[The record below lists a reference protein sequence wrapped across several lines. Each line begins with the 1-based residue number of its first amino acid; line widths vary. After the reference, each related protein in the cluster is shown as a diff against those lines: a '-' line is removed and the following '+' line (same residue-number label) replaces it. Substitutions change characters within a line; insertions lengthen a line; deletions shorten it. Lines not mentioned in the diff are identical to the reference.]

1 MIFFVGNDGT
11 IIKSF
16 PEYVYQGSANTN
28 TIYLIAP
35 FAVNSQVTVAFQL
48 PNGTWTS
55 PVAMTQQQA
64 LQNIVNKETGQTY
77 AGWTYA
83 LPNNITQNFGVLTV
97 QFFFYSA
104 SAGVITAT
112 SSAKLTVAKGVPSV
126 LPETPSEDIYESILS
141 NIAAL
146 QEQLNNGTFVAR
158 SIYAWNSTYTYGA
171 NEITFYPS
179 IGDYGAFVQSLQTGN
194 TNHQPYDS
202 DGTLNS
208 TWWKEVVNFNTITED
223 FFGEIKEQADLATT
237 SAQNAATSE
246 ASAAQSASAAASSE
260 SAAETAATTA
270 TGAAASAEKDAETA
284 STSANAAA
292 ASANASAASAS
303 QANNSAIAANNSAIA
318 AANSAA
324 QIEDMKTTFALK
336 DESASSLEVSLNN
349 ATFVLTMTLKDV
361 NGNTLSTQT
370 VDFPIESMVVGI
382 SYNEATKTLIFQLQS
397 GSTIEVPID
406 DIVDGLATQTALDN
420 VINGTTP
427 VAKATAADTAG
438 QVDNAL
444 TVVTDGVSQS
454 YNGSAPLTVKI
465 NTTSST
471 DPESVHFTSQ
481 TLNDSQQTQ
490 ARENIG
496 AASVA
501 EMNAGD
507 DKSYYNLGAYDT
519 YVDNGDGTVTVTR
532 KTRYISTKELCGI
545 TWHLNNNN
553 AYPVF
558 YTDGSSSY
566 SISNSVSNSDTISF
580 TKNVWGRENSFC
592 TRCYQD
598 GSVRVDI
605 SLSANEASWSV
616 ENLLSWIVQNN
627 LYIQAEVGTSEQYTE
642 TLIAKTPINTL
653 DKNMSDIV
661 RDEVEKTLNLLDDSE
676 GTLSAQG
683 TAKYFELSP
692 YCEIGKTYTITTYSS
707 VNSSGELRRS
717 DESVVSYTNNNQ
729 SGSYSLTFTMVE
741 GYKFNLYLTGA
752 GSWTIMLVEGSTAY
766 PYQPYNG
773 AIVHKKQLNDALE
786 GSIPFVGVVTD
797 INNISIGEYQKPFY
811 GFVNSNTANAP
822 STSAGTLFTN
832 NHSATYA
839 SQQYITDTGA
849 FYFRDKQ
856 NGTWNAWKQIATK
869 EDLSKYL
876 PLTGGT
882 INGTINATGQVQ
894 EAGQRVYSPNNPQTT
909 IARADNATNATNIIP
924 DEHGAVNPL
933 GRKADYAVGASSTA
947 LGNGSFA
954 SGDDSTALGSSAYAS
969 GVRSMAFGFTAN
981 ASGLNSVALGGYSDA
996 AALNSTALGKG
1007 AMVSS
1012 TASDTIQLGDSS
1024 LSALRC
1030 AVNLTVT
1037 SDKRDKT
1044 DIEGITDAL
1053 AFIER
1058 LNPVTFV
1065 SNERAD
1071 YISDE
1076 DKKGET
1082 FRTYGM
1088 CEYDRIAHAAG
1099 TKKGERR
1106 RCGLL
1111 AQEVVEAMQSVYGTD
1126 NYANIVNDNF
1136 HDLSEKPS
1144 DVENKYTLA
1153 YANLVPFLIGAI
1165 KELNAKIKELE
1176 GKTDEDN

>member
-16 PEYVYQGSANTN
+16 SEYVYQGSANTN

-208 TWWKEVVNFNTITED
+208 TWWKEIVNFNTITED
-223 FFGEIKEQADLATT
+223 FFDEIKEQADLATT
-237 SAQNAATSE
+237 AAQNAATSE
-246 ASAAQSASAAASSE
+246 TNAAQSASAAASSE

-349 ATFVLTMTLKDV
+349 ATFVLTMTLKDI

-444 TVVTDGVSQS
+444 TVVTDGVSRQ
-454 YNGSAPLTVKI
+454 YNGSAPVTVTI

-532 KTRYISTKELCGI
+532 KTGYYKIDGNFIANHIWYEYPNLISVKIPNVEYDTDLVASI
-545 TWHLNNNN
+545 IAVSDVWNNGNPQYDYAIEDN
-553 AYPVF
+553 TSLEY
-558 YTDGSSSY
+558 G
-566 SISNSVSNSDTISF
+566 
-580 TKNVWGRENSFC
+580 NVG
-592 TRCYQD
+592 
-598 GSVRVDI
+598 VRVVVKNATSMQEFRNYVSQHPI
-605 SLSANEASWSV
+605 SV
-616 ENLLSWIVQNN
+616 EYELQ
-627 LYIQAEVGTSEQYTE
+627 TSEQYTE
-642 TLIAKTPINTL
+642 KLIAETPINTL
-653 DKNMSDIV
+653 DAHMSDIV
-661 RDEVEKTLNLLDDSE
+661 RDELEKGLNLFNGSRSLADW
-676 GTLSAQG
+676 GLRVG
-683 TAKYFELSP
+683 Y
-692 YCEIGKTYTITTYSS
+692 TYTIYEAGNPGNS
-707 VNSSGELRRS
+707 VKISVKWGSNDDS
-717 DESVVSYTNNNQ
+717 DEVMKDINNNPVDVTATH
-729 SGSYSLTFTMVE
+729 TFVYNTNQEWSIFIDPAINE
-741 GYKFNLYLTGA
+741 GNENLADYQIMCCA
-752 GSWTIMLVEGSTAY
+752 GSHAY

-773 AIVHKKQLNDALE
+773 AIVHEKQLSDALE
-786 GSIPFVGVVTD
+786 DYPTND
-797 INNISIGEYQKPFY
+797 EL
-811 GFVNSNTANAP
+811 NTK
-822 STSAGTLFTN
+822 L
-832 NHSATYA
+832 
-839 SQQYITDTGA
+839 
-849 FYFRDKQ
+849 
-856 NGTWNAWKQIATK
+856 
-869 EDLSKYL
+869 EDYL

-909 IARADNATNATNIIP
+909 IAHADNATNIIP
-924 DEHGAVNPL
+924 DENGAVNPL
-933 GRKADYAVGASSTA
+933 GRRDDYEVGSSSTA

-969 GVRSMAFGFTAN
+969 GVRSMAFGFTAK
-981 ASGLNSVALGGYSDA
+981 ASGLNSVALGGYSAA

-1044 DIEGITDAL
+1044 DIAGITDAL

-1065 SNERAD
+1065 SNEREN

-1111 AQEVVEAMQSVYGTD
+1111 AQEVIAAMQEVYGTD

-1136 HDLSEKPS
+1136 HDLAEKPS

-1165 KELNAKIKELE
+1165 KGLSAKIKELE
-1176 GKTDEDN
+1176 GKTDEDS

>member
-16 PEYVYQGSANTN
+16 SEYVYQGSANTN

-126 LPETPSEDIYESILS
+126 LPETPSEDVYEAILS

-208 TWWKEVVNFNTITED
+208 TWWKEIVKFNTITED
-223 FFGEIKEQADLATT
+223 FFDEIKKQADLATT
-237 SAQNAATSE
+237 AAQNAATSE

-270 TGAAASAEKDAETA
+270 TGAASSAEKDAETA

-370 VDFPIESMVVGI
+370 VAFPIESMVVGI

-397 GSTIEVPID
+397 GSMIEVPID
-406 DIVDGLATQTALDN
+406 DIVDGLASQTALDN

-444 TVVTDGVSQS
+444 TVVTDGVPRQ
-454 YNGSAPLTVKI
+454 YNGSEPVTVTI

-532 KTRYISTKELCGI
+532 KTGRYDVLIENFVVGEGCFQI
-545 TWHLNNNN
+545 LNFSLPN
-553 AYPVF
+553 
-558 YTDGSSSY
+558 TDKYFIIGGSSGSSEHATSNVYPLGAWGVDDTFYIPPDNYLRVFDSSY
-566 SISNSVSNSDTISF
+566 TKDTTGLAQF
-580 TKNVWGRENSFC
+580 KA
-592 TRCYQD
+592 
-598 GSVRVDI
+598 
-605 SLSANEASWSV
+605 SLEAAGGMY
-616 ENLLSWIVQNN
+616 I
-627 LYIQAEVGTSEQYTE
+627 LYETTTSYTE
-642 TLIAKTPINTL
+642 KLPANVPINTL
-653 DKNMSDIV
+653 DQHMSDIV
-661 RDEVEKTLNLLDDSE
+661 RDEVEKTLNLADWD
-676 GTLSAQG
+676 GT
-683 TAKYFELSP
+683 ED
-692 YCEIGKTYTITTYSS
+692 YTIASNNWTYLFIAN
-707 VNSSGELRRS
+707 VEVGK
-717 DESVVSYTNNNQ
+717 SY
-729 SGSYSLTFTMVE
+729 
-741 GYKFNLYLTGA
+741 YLTITNFTQSKIGNGGLFLCQNDSPEIPIPYQTLF
-752 GSWTIMLVEGSTAY
+752 GSEYLLHTWEYSANGNLAVNFTPSKEYVLLGFSTDGSTKTIHVEDIMLVEGSHAY

-773 AIVHKKQLNDALE
+773 AIVHEKQLNDALE
-786 GSIPFVGVVTD
+786 D
-797 INNISIGEYQKPFY
+797 
-811 GFVNSNTANAP
+811 
-822 STSAGTLFTN
+822 
-832 NHSATYA
+832 
-839 SQQYITDTGA
+839 
-849 FYFRDKQ
+849 
-856 NGTWNAWKQIATK
+856 
-869 EDLSKYL
+869 YL

-909 IARADNATNATNIIP
+909 IAHADNATNATNIIP

-933 GRKADYAVGASSTA
+933 GRKADSAVGNYSTALGEDSTASGDSSIALGYDSTASGGSSTA
-947 LGNGSFA
+947 LGVIAIA
-954 SGDDSTALGSSAYAS
+954 SGIYSTALGYYATAS
-969 GVRSMAFGFTAN
+969 GD
-981 ASGLNSVALGGYSDA
+981 Y
-996 AALNSTALGKG
+996 STALGRDTDAFG
-1007 AMVSS
+1007 DYS
-1012 TASDTIQLGDSS
+1012 TAIGSGARVYITDPNIVQLGSSS

-1065 SNERAD
+1065 SNDRVD

-1082 FRTYGM
+1082 FCTYGM

-1111 AQEVVEAMQSVYGTD
+1111 AQEVIATMQEVYGTD
-1126 NYANIVNDNF
+1126 NYANIVDDNF
-1136 HDLSEKPS
+1136 HDLAEKPS

>member
-126 LPETPSEDIYESILS
+126 LPETPSEDVYEAILS

-146 QEQLNNGTFVAR
+146 QAQLNNGTFVAR

-223 FFGEIKEQADLATT
+223 FFGEIKEQAELTT
-237 SAQNAATSE
+237 TAAQNAATSE
-246 ASAAQSASAAASSE
+246 ARAAQSASAAASSE

-324 QIEDMKTTFALK
+324 QIENMKTTFALK

-361 NGNTLSTQT
+361 NGNTLSKQT

-406 DIVDGLATQTALDN
+406 DIVDGLASQTALDN

-444 TVVTDGVSQS
+444 TVVTDGVPRQ
-454 YNGSAPLTVKI
+454 YNGSAPVTVTI

-532 KTRYISTKELCGI
+532 KTGKIDGDNYRFKANAQSGRVYYQYNETVSSENDITLEGVQFTRVNSTDWWNESLDANTTYVSYDNSSRQIVILPAQGV
-545 TWHLNNNN
+545 TPNN
-553 AYPVF
+553 
-558 YTDGSSSY
+558 YTVIY
-566 SISNSVSNSDTISF
+566 KTF
-580 TKNVWGRENSFC
+580 T
-592 TRCYQD
+592 D
-598 GSVRVDI
+598 
-605 SLSANEASWSV
+605 
-616 ENLLSWIVQNN
+616 
-627 LYIQAEVGTSEQYTE
+627 YTE
-642 TLIAKTPINTL
+642 TLPANVPINTL
-653 DKNMSDIV
+653 DANMSNIV
-661 RDEVEKTLNLLDDSE
+661 RDEVEKTLNLLNQTENPRVFTFQIDL
-676 GTLSAQG
+676 GIVHL
-683 TAKYFELSP
+683 KP
-692 YCEIGKTYTITTYSS
+692 NTTYYLKGYGWTVTNAQIRVTTTDLDVNTTIESYYNSFDYNLTNGGSFTTSS
-707 VNSSGELRRS
+707 SLEENDYGLVLRGTF
-717 DESVVSYTNNNQ
+717 VVDNIVIGT
-729 SGSYSLTFTMVE
+729 V
-741 GYKFNLYLTGA
+741 
-752 GSWTIMLVEGSTAY
+752 MLNEGSHAY

-773 AIVHKKQLNDALE
+773 AIVHEKQLNNALE
-786 GSIPFVGVVTD
+786 G
-797 INNISIGEYQKPFY
+797 
-811 GFVNSNTANAP
+811 
-822 STSAGTLFTN
+822 
-832 NHSATYA
+832 
-839 SQQYITDTGA
+839 
-849 FYFRDKQ
+849 
-856 NGTWNAWKQIATK
+856 
-869 EDLSKYL
+869 YL
-876 PLTGGT
+876 PLAGGALTGNLNMGT
-882 INGTINATGQVQ
+882 NDIEFRGSDPGDIVFRDEDNTEMGRIYGGGALNIRSKSDGSGIINMQGLIYEN
-894 EAGQRVYSPNNPQTT
+894 GQRVYSPNNKPTKSDIGLGNVDNVQQYSSQNPPPYPVTSVDGKTGAVQLSEVGVVKRDLLWSGNQNISSGSLDISLESTEYTHFIIDLDSTDWEGVHRSVVLPATYSIGDPMAADIITFPQSSSPTGE
-909 IARADNATNATNIIP
+909 IIP
-924 DEHGAVNPL
+924 AV
-933 GRKADYAVGASSTA
+933 YAYQVNA
-947 LGNGSFA
+947 FV
-954 SGDDSTALGSSAYAS
+954 
-969 GVRSMAFGFTAN
+969 VRSELTITQIEARKIAG
-981 ASGLNSVALGGYSDA
+981 SVTEES
-996 AALNSTALGKG
+996 
-1007 AMVSS
+1007 
-1012 TASDTIQLGDSS
+1012 
-1024 LSALRC
+1024 
-1030 AVNLTVT
+1030 
-1037 SDKRDKT
+1037 
-1044 DIEGITDAL
+1044 EGNI
-1053 AFIER
+1053 
-1058 LNPVTFV
+1058 
-1065 SNERAD
+1065 
-1071 YISDE
+1071 YIL
-1076 DKKGET
+1076 K
-1082 FRTYGM
+1082 
-1088 CEYDRIAHAAG
+1088 
-1099 TKKGERR
+1099 
-1106 RCGLL
+1106 
-1111 AQEVVEAMQSVYGTD
+1111 VYG
-1126 NYANIVNDNF
+1126 IR
-1136 HDLSEKPS
+1136 
-1144 DVENKYTLA
+1144 
-1153 YANLVPFLIGAI
+1153 
-1165 KELNAKIKELE
+1165 
-1176 GKTDEDN
+1176 

>member
-126 LPETPSEDIYESILS
+126 LPETPREDIYESILS

-246 ASAAQSASAAASSE
+246 ASAAQSASAAAASE

-444 TVVTDGVSQS
+444 TVVTDGVSQT

-532 KTRYISTKELCGI
+532 KTGYYKIDGNFTANYIWHEYPNLVSVKIPNVKYQTDLVASIIAVSDVWNNGNPQYDYAIENR
-545 TWHLNNNN
+545 TWSEE
-553 AYPVF
+553 
-558 YTDGSSSY
+558 G
-566 SISNSVSNSDTISF
+566 
-580 TKNVWGRENSFC
+580 NVG
-592 TRCYQD
+592 
-598 GSVRVDI
+598 VRVVVKNATSMQEFRNYVSQHPI
-605 SLSANEASWSV
+605 SV
-616 ENLLSWIVQNN
+616 EYDLQ
-627 LYIQAEVGTSEQYTE
+627 TSEQYTE
-642 TLIAKTPINTL
+642 KLIAETPINTL
-653 DKNMSDIV
+653 DANMTDIV
-661 RDEVEKTLNLLDDSE
+661 RDEVEKTLNLYNHNEVSDFSENMNENNFGE
-676 GTLSAQG
+676 GTINVDWKGTTSYGTINFNAKNGATFSCILDSASAGWWAFNMSWLYQDGTSENLTTNQQIGTSGRFTFSSAAKEVIGIRITVNLSWSA
-683 TAKYFELSP
+683 SNVM
-692 YCEIGKTYTITTYSS
+692 I
-707 VNSSGELRRS
+707 N
-717 DESVVSYTNNNQ
+717 
-729 SGSYSLTFTMVE
+729 
-741 GYKFNLYLTGA
+741 
-752 GSWTIMLVEGSTAY
+752 EGSHAY

-773 AIVHKKQLNDALE
+773 AIVHEKQLNDALE
-786 GSIPFVGVVTD
+786 DYPTND
-797 INNISIGEYQKPFY
+797 DL
-811 GFVNSNTANAP
+811 NTK
-822 STSAGTLFTN
+822 L
-832 NHSATYA
+832 
-839 SQQYITDTGA
+839 
-849 FYFRDKQ
+849 
-856 NGTWNAWKQIATK
+856 
-869 EDLSKYL
+869 EDYL

-894 EAGQRVYSPNNPQTT
+894 EAGQRVYSPNNKPTKSD
-909 IARADNATNATNIIP
+909 IGLGNVDNVQQYSSQNPPPYPVTSVNGMT
-924 DEHGAVNPL
+924 GAVNVRYYTHIVTL
-933 GRKADYAVGASSTA
+933 I
-947 LGNGSFA
+947 GSFQGAAQSDIDIFGYQNVQIVVISTRNSPFTDLGDIKNGIYLLYYNGEGRNNYSLYLTGSFEQNGDNRTAIA
-954 SGDDSTALGSSAYAS
+954 SGYAAEDSGNFNRYLVSMRAS
-969 GVRSMAFGFTAN
+969 
-981 ASGLNSVALGGYSDA
+981 
-996 AALNSTALGKG
+996 
-1007 AMVSS
+1007 
-1012 TASDTIQLGDSS
+1012 
-1024 LSALRC
+1024 
-1030 AVNLTVT
+1030 NLQ
-1037 SDKRDKT
+1037 
-1044 DIEGITDAL
+1044 
-1053 AFIER
+1053 
-1058 LNPVTFV
+1058 FV
-1065 SNERAD
+1065 SD
-1071 YISDE
+1071 SVL
-1076 DKKGET
+1076 GE
-1082 FRTYGM
+1082 
-1088 CEYDRIAHAAG
+1088 
-1099 TKKGERR
+1099 
-1106 RCGLL
+1106 
-1111 AQEVVEAMQSVYGTD
+1111 V
-1126 NYANIVNDNF
+1126 
-1136 HDLSEKPS
+1136 
-1144 DVENKYTLA
+1144 
-1153 YANLVPFLIGAI
+1153 
-1165 KELNAKIKELE
+1165 
-1176 GKTDEDN
+1176 